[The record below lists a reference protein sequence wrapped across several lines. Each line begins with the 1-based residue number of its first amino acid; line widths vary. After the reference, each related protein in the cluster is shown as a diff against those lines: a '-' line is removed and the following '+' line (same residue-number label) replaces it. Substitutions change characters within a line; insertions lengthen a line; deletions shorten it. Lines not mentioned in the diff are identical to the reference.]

1 MSDNNNLVPNAD
13 WQTQQRGS
21 NSDEYEIYVSCA
33 ESMGWIVKSYDE
45 WLNS

>member
-1 MSDNNNLVPNAD
+1 MSDGNNLLPNAN

-21 NSDEYEIYVSCA
+21 NCAEYAIYVDCA
-33 ESMGWIVKSYDE
+33 ESMGWVVKSYDE